1 MRVLKFWNIFV
12 AFKPFKQKCGK
23 VNDIL
28 SFSVASV
35 SRLMHLSMPPPP
47 PPLMWLVYPS
57 DLDITETKSVISR
70 AKAIILCRN
79 FPKEGGWRALTPG
92 SECSVNSR
100 GLG

>member
-1 MRVLKFWNIFV
+1 M
-12 AFKPFKQKCGK
+12 
-23 VNDIL
+23 
-28 SFSVASV
+28 ASV
-35 SRLMHLSMPPPP
+35 SRLMHLSIPPT

-79 FPKEGGWRALTPG
+79 FPEEGGWRGTHSR